1 MNDIDTARLIAY
13 HDAVCFPGCGD
24 DISTYPIP
32 PDEWEPPVTAIEK
45 HGCEHCFAA
54 VYHPAATE
62 AQSGVCEDCRAHALR
77 RAYEEWR
84 AFEDQHTDVLDQT

>member
-1 MNDIDTARLIAY
+1 MNDIDNARLIAY

-45 HGCEHCFAA
+45 HGCANCFAA
-54 VYHPAATE
+54 VYYPTSDEKRHGTCQDCQFRATTRH
-62 AQSGVCEDCRAHALR
+62 VR
-77 RAYEEWR
+77 
-84 AFEDQHTDVLDQT
+84 